1 MLKKKKNKKNH
12 HSSPDEG
19 QSYGML
25 ALAISPPRPQSRL
38 GHGGGVGSRI
48 LPRWKENAGRAE
60 ALAFAPWLGNNIV
73 PRIHWGQC
81 VEVNKIFIVRANSH
95 GHLMNNGI
103 YRPAEAHPA
112 TRGTQAW
119 TPSLSPQRPAP
130 AGDKGVQDRAGGIV
144 HERGTGWKGG
154 L

>member
-1 MLKKKKNKKNH
+1 MNPL
-12 HSSPDEG
+12 SRAGYQSG
-19 QSYGML
+19 QRASIACRVLPGPL
-25 ALAISPPRPQSRL
+25 TTALPKL
-38 GHGGGVGSRI
+38 GTCWGCWSGRGA
-48 LPRWKENAGRAE
+48 PGRAE